1 MQSLIIPHK
10 NKGHRLTCGGAQNN
24 YSIFFRT
31 QHLGHYWYCLLRI
44 FLTVAL
50 HSTTTHADNN
60 KNIKYTT
67 LVTGWVGDQWQ
78 RFACNLVEL
87 YFSNHLIVVIVCGH
101 RRKRAGQRD
110 YNSIFIKS
118 VHRTQKEDA
127 KYIGAQGMPTIE
139 SAMPGNQLN
148 QETTM
153 WTMSIKSRVK
163 SSLNAPSADDDDGAQ
178 QLSL

>member
-1 MQSLIIPHK
+1 MKSYPDEGRMQSLIIPHK

-50 HSTTTHADNN
+50 DSTTTHADNN

-67 LVTGWVGDQWQ
+67 LVSDQWQ

-87 YFSNHLIVVIVCGH
+87 LFQSSYSCYCLWTQEE
-101 RRKRAGQRD
+101 KRAGQRD

-118 VHRTQKEDA
+118 VHRSHA
-127 KYIGAQGMPTIE
+127 KRGRRIYW
-139 SAMPGNQLN
+139 SPGNAN
-148 QETTM
+148 H
-153 WTMSIKSRVK
+153 WIRDAWKSIKSGDNYVD
-163 SSLNAPSADDDDGAQ
+163 NVY
-178 QLSL
+178 